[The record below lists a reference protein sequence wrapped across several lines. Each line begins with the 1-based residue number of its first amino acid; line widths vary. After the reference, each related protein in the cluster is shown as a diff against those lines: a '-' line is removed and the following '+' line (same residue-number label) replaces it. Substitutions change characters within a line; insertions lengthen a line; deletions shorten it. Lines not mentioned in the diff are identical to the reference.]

1 MKTGRSDGICYGA
14 LVTSAEMQLSV
25 ANESTGGIMA
35 MKALMIPWRKEM
47 THMTRVSHKTGVG
60 EKGQRA
66 NRSTD
71 VYLSKEGV
79 KEAALC
85 KKCGALYRKKRWSV
99 DEEELKKAKAESGL
113 NEVTC
118 PACKRMADNNPAGIV
133 TFSGEYL
140 LEHMNDILN
149 TIKHI
154 ETRSRVKNPLG
165 RIMEIREE
173 KNTHT
178 VATTEDKLA
187 QKLGREIFKAHRGE
201 LHYRWN
207 HEESFVRVTWSR

>member
-1 MKTGRSDGICYGA
+1 
-14 LVTSAEMQLSV
+14 
-25 ANESTGGIMA
+25 MA
-35 MKALMIPWRKEM
+35 
-47 THMTRVSHKTGVG
+47 RVSHKSGVE

-71 VYLSKEGV
+71 VYLPKGGV

-85 KKCGALYRKKRWSV
+85 KKCGALYKNKRWYV
-99 DEEELKKAKAESGL
+99 DEAELNKARAEGGL
-113 NEVTC
+113 NPVTC
-118 PACKRMADNNPAGIV
+118 PACQRMADNNPAGIV
-133 TFSGEYL
+133 IFTGDYL
-140 LEHMNDILN
+140 LEHEDDILN

-154 ETRSRVKNPLG
+154 ESKSRMKNPLG
-165 RIMEIREE
+165 RIMEISQE
-173 KNTHT
+173 KSTLT